1 MHKIYEIKGKFD
13 IETQLPIIA
22 YSTLISAIL
31 NAPLNL
37 LALSNDPILSFK
49 QGNIRINIAKRV
61 KNLKNMFTIRFIL
74 YFIISLLLL
83 AFFWYYISL
92 FDVIYKNTQMHLLK
106 DTLISCGLSLLI
118 PFGIYLFPGFF
129 RIPALSNRKYKRE
142 CLYNFSKFLQSF

>member
-37 LALSNDPILSFK
+37 LALSNNPVLSFK
-49 QGNIRINIAKRV
+49 QGNIKNNIAKRL
-61 KNLKNMFTIRFIL
+61 KNLKNMFTIKFIL

-92 FDVIYKNTQMHLLK
+92 FDIIYKNTQIHLLK
-106 DTLISCGLSLLI
+106 DALMSFGLSLII
-118 PFGIYLFPGFF
+118 PVLFYLLPGIF
-129 RIPALSNRKYKRE
+129 RIPALSNRKNKRV
-142 CLYNFSKFLQSF
+142 CLYNFSKILQSF